1 MWLRFRAVSAL
12 GPGLTSINGAA
23 HHGVVTV
30 QYELQDVRGEAG
42 PTRSTMHSNRGPEN
56 ASLTLLSWRDQTSRL
71 SGWCRAAACP
81 GGLRGEKRRRPAGNR
96 LVRAAGQERVTG
108 GGKEGPA
115 EHVVQGTARGSPA
128 VGRQ

>member
-1 MWLRFRAVSAL
+1 VAAVQS
-12 GPGLTSINGAA
+12 
-23 HHGVVTV
+23 GVCPWAGSDFTV

-42 PTRSTMHSNRGPEN
+42 PTRSTMHSSRGPEN
-56 ASLTLLSWRDQTSRL
+56 ASLTLLSWRDHTSRL
-71 SGWCRAAACP
+71 NRWCRAAACQ
-81 GGLRGEKRRRPAGNR
+81 GGLGGEKRRRPAGNR